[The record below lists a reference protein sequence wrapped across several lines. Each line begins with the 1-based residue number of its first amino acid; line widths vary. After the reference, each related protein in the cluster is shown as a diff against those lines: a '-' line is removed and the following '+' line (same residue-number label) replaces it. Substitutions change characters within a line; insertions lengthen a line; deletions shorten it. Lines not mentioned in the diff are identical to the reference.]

1 VTRGDRIA
9 QARRRWRLLVM
20 ASAVLA
26 VLLLGLWL
34 AYRAVQQRL
43 APGGPRIVYR
53 VERGE
58 ARECAEALRRL
69 VRREGRVIW
78 LAGRGDRL
86 EVRLP
91 PVSQEEVRAI
101 RARIESSDA
110 LATRLVFVEV
120 LPPRRASR
128 ER

>member
-43 APGGPRIVYR
+43 TPGGPCIVYR

-58 ARECAEALRRL
+58 ARECAQALRRL
-69 VRREGRVIW
+69 VTRKGRVIW
-78 LAGRGDRL
+78 LAGRDDRI

-101 RARIESSDA
+101 RARIDSSDA

-120 LPPRRASR
+120 LPPRRASP